1 MRVVNASLLIH
12 LARVSLLDLL
22 RMPGLDVPV
31 VVPFIV
37 FQKFLRGARHDSSVG
52 LVEQAAR
59 RLLVSVPF
67 SAKKDTN
74 NPGSSGFTV
83 GKNSRLM
90 TILEHA

>member
-1 MRVVNASLLIH
+1 MRVVNASPLIH

-37 FQKFLRGARHDSSVG
+37 FQKFLRGAKHDSSVG

-59 RLLVSVPF
+59 RLLLSGRLLLSVLFSKIIVVSSF
-67 SAKKDTN
+67 FGEK
-74 NPGSSGFTV
+74 
-83 GKNSRLM
+83 R
-90 TILEHA
+90 HQ